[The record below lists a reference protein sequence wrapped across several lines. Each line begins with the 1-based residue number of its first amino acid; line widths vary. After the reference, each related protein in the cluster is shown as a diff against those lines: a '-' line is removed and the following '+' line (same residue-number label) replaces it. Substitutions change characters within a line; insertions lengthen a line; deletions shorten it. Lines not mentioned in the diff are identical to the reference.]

1 MLTINDGTGNFS
13 LSYLSM
19 ILHTFSGRIGSTGF
33 IWSLRKSAIASLKL
47 VIKGKREIT
56 YVRLDCSHVG
66 LTFET

>member
-1 MLTINDGTGNFS
+1 MFVYDCGGFTLFPTGKFMLTINDGTGNFS

-47 VIKGKREIT
+47 AKKGKER
-56 YVRLDCSHVG
+56 
-66 LTFET
+66 